1 MAVWKSIPPLAC
13 GCTVVLKPAPETPF
27 TALRLAELAAEADVP
42 AGALNVV
49 TGDAATGEA
58 LVRHTGVDKVAFTGS
73 TAVGKRIGASA
84 MEQLTR
90 VSLELGGKSPAIVF
104 ADARLDQAIPA
115 VAHGIFY
122 NQGQICAAGSRLY
135 VERSVFDLVANGVA
149 AHARAMRLGAG
160 LDPTA
165 ELGPLVSAAQR
176 ERVLRYVHEGIASG
190 ARTLSGGSAPAR
202 AGFFV
207 EPTVLTDVRPA
218 MSVVQEE
225 IFGPV
230 IVALPFDDEDEL
242 VHAVNDTRYGLSAS
256 LYSSDIGR
264 VHRLIPRIRA
274 GSVFVNAP
282 ARTDANLPL
291 GGMKES
297 GIGREHGS
305 SMIDLYTELK
315 SVMIRY
321 EDHA

>member
-1 MAVWKSIPPLAC
+1 VCSSDLEYRAFDVEPRAGGADLSLI
-13 GCTVVLKPAPETPF
+13 VED
-27 TALRLAELAAEADVP
+27 ALDE
-42 AGALNVV
+42 
-49 TGDAATGEA
+49 
-58 LVRHTGVDKVAFTGS
+58 
-73 TAVGKRIGASA
+73 
-84 MEQLTR
+84 
-90 VSLELGGKSPAIVF
+90 
-104 ADARLDQAIPA
+104 AIPA
-115 VAHGIFY
+115 VAQGIFY

-149 AHARAMRLGAG
+149 DHARNMRLGAG
-160 LDPTA
+160 LDPGA
-165 ELGPLVSAAQR
+165 ELGPLVSAGQR

-190 ARTLSGGSAPAR
+190 ARVMSGGSAPAR

-207 EPTVLTDVRPA
+207 EPTVLTDVRPE
-218 MSVVQEE
+218 MSVVREE

-242 VHAVNDTRYGLSAS
+242 VNAVNDTRDGLSAS
-256 LYSSDIGR
+256 IYASDIGR

-274 GSVFVNAP
+274 GSVFVNGP

-297 GIGREHGS
+297 GIGREHGA
-305 SMIDLYTELK
+305 SMVDLYTELK

-321 EDHA
+321 QDRA